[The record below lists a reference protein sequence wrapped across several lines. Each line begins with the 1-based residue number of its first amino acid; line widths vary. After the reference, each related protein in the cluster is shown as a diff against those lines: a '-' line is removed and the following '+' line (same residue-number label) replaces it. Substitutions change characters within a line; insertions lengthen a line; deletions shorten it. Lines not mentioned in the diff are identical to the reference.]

1 MNKSESLERL
11 SKEYISKCKCC
22 DECFVEMFCIQ
33 NQRRKGR
40 VPHKDIMK
48 CVLNITD
55 YLKTIK

>member
-11 SKEYISKCKCC
+11 SKEYISKCTCC

-40 VPHKDIMK
+40 VPHEDIMK
-48 CVLNITD
+48 CVQNISD
-55 YLKTIK
+55 YLKSIK

>member
-11 SKEYISKCKCC
+11 SKEYIFKCKCC
-22 DECFVEMFCIQ
+22 DECFAEMFCIT
-33 NQRRKGR
+33 NHKRESR

-48 CVLNITD
+48 CVLNITE